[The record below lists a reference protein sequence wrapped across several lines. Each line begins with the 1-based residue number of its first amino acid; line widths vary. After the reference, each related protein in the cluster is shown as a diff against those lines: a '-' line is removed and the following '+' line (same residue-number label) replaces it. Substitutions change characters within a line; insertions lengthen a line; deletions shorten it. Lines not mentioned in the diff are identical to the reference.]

1 MTLDAR
7 DLVGCHFSVD
17 FFKAV
22 GGVVVGGTTGYF
34 NFSSNCFGGGF

>member
-7 DLVGCHFSVD
+7 DLVGYHLSVD
-17 FFKAV
+17 FFRAV

-34 NFSSNCFGGGF
+34 NFSSSCFGGGF